1 MMRRSD
7 FLRLSAAG
15 LVAAALP
22 AEARLLGKRK
32 VSLGIDRLVEDGFGA
47 LAGKRVG
54 LVTNQSGVDGTGR
67 KTRLVLHESKAVN
80 LVALFAPEHGL
91 DGVAVA
97 GRKVASGRD
106 RATGLPVHSL
116 YGVTRKPTAEMLR
129 GVDVLVF
136 DMQDVGA
143 RCYTYVSTMG
153 LCMEAAGESG
163 KEFVVLDRP
172 NPLGG
177 ERIEGPPL
185 ERKWKSFVGMYS
197 VPFVHGLTAG
207 ELAQMAN
214 GEGWLASKVK
224 LAVVRMGGWN
234 RADPWPSTGLN
245 WVRTSPNIPHRVSPF
260 YYVATGIAGHLAGT
274 DVGTGTA
281 LPFEYA
287 TAAGVDPVAFARRLN
302 SLKLG
307 GVSFLPYSSGKKA
320 QFGGA
325 RMELDIESTTNLAAL
340 DVRLLMELHRA
351 LQAKGGSV
359 FAGSSKSEL
368 DIFCKVYG
376 SDRLRAEIEGGK
388 PLEEIVGS
396 WEAEVQEFRER
407 RRRHLLY

>member
-224 LAVVRMGGWN
+224 LAVVKMGGWN
-234 RADPWPSTGLN
+234 RADPWPS
-245 WVRTSPNIPHRVSPF
+245 PP
-260 YYVATGIAGHLAGT
+260 
-274 DVGTGTA
+274 D
-281 LPFEYA
+281 
-287 TAAGVDPVAFARRLN
+287 
-302 SLKLG
+302 
-307 GVSFLPYSSGKKA
+307 
-320 QFGGA
+320 
-325 RMELDIESTTNLAAL
+325 
-340 DVRLLMELHRA
+340 
-351 LQAKGGSV
+351 
-359 FAGSSKSEL
+359 
-368 DIFCKVYG
+368 
-376 SDRLRAEIEGGK
+376 
-388 PLEEIVGS
+388 
-396 WEAEVQEFRER
+396 
-407 RRRHLLY
+407 